1 MTFIKLLT
9 APIRRLLNWSVV
21 QFFIVVAVILFL
33 EYQDTTSIGGQIYGG
48 LDSLVTASLGL
59 FSRVHELR
67 SFSRAFLTVGL
78 TIAYGFLALWV
89 FLEIGRRIVR
99 NFIDFAGRHNLFW
112 LRDTI
117 ARERGIAAYRAW
129 EPLEHIR
136 PPEVPQFVWEE
147 RYAWPPNDEP
157 PYPNLWRRIAFE
169 CASAILVVLIIL
181 VLLQEFTPI
190 PALSWIAAQAKALFA
205 SVFDGAGH

>member
-21 QFFIVVAVILFL
+21 QFFIVVAVILFF
-33 EYQDTTSIGGQIYGG
+33 EYQDTTSIGGRIYGW

-59 FSRVHELR
+59 VSRAHELR

-89 FLEIGRRIVR
+89 FLEIARRIVR
-99 NFIDFAGRHNLFW
+99 NAVDFAGRHNVFW

-136 PPEVPQFVWEE
+136 PPEVPQLVWEE
-147 RYAWPPNDEP
+147 RYAWPENDEP
-157 PYPNLWRRIAFE
+157 PYPSLWRRIVFE
-169 CASAILVVLIIL
+169 CASAILVVLVVL

-205 SVFDGAGH
+205 SFFGPGGH

>member
-9 APIRRLLNWSVV
+9 APIRRLLNWSVI
-21 QFFIVVAVILFL
+21 QFCIVVAVILFL
-33 EYQDTTSIGGQIYGG
+33 EYQDTNSIGGQIYGW
-48 LDSLVTASLGL
+48 LDALVTASLNL
-59 FSRVHELR
+59 LSRAHELR

-99 NFIDFAGRHNLFW
+99 NVIDFAGRHNLFW
-112 LRDTI
+112 LRDSI

-147 RYAWPPNDEP
+147 RYAWPANDEP
-157 PYPNLWRRIAFE
+157 PYPRLWRRILFE
-169 CASAILVVLIIL
+169 CASAILVVLVVL

-190 PALSWIAAQAKALFA
+190 PALSWIAAQAKAAFA
-205 SVFDGAGH
+205 SFSGGSSH